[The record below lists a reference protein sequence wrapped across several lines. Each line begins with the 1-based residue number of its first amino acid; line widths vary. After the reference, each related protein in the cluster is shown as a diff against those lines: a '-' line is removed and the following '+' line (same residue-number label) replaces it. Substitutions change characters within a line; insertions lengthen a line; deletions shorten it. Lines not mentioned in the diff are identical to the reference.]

1 MTPSPFKHLQLFYL
15 ENFHMNLVRDFENI
29 LKDSITKIDCSCF
42 MVLAMITNIQQYHLQ
57 ILFLDL

>member
-1 MTPSPFKHLQLFYL
+1 MNPSHFKHLRLFYL
-15 ENFHMNLVRDFENI
+15 ENFYMNLVCDFENI
-29 LKDSITKIDCSCF
+29 LEDSFTKIDSSCL